1 MTYLMCCGCASS
13 KDNCRREGIGGNWKS
28 ITAAV
33 EKVLE
38 GA

>member
-1 MTYLMCCGCASS
+1 MTYLIH
-13 KDNCRREGIGGNWKS
+13 CRCEGIGSDWKS